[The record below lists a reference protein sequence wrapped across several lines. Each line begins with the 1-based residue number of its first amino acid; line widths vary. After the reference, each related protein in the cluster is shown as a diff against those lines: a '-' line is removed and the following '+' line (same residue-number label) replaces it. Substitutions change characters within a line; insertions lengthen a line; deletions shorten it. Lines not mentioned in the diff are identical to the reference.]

1 MTLLSIFYTVIMSYF
16 LLLPTG
22 DVIRSAGVSRL
33 TYETTQLVV
42 LGIIILLAALFY
54 MWGRKERRQHEHLL
68 QEAIKDESEQTTHV
82 R

>member
-16 LLLPTG
+16 LLFPTG

-54 MWGRKERRQHEHLL
+54 LWGRKERRQHEHLL